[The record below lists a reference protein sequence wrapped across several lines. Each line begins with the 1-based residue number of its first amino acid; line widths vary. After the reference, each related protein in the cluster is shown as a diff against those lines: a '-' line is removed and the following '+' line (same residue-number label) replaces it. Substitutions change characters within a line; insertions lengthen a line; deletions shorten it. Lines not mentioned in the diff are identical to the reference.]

1 MTSPEMHRRSYE
13 VRAVA
18 DDDGRTIT
26 GLAVP
31 FDTETEII
39 PGFREKIARGA
50 VNLDTAPALFYR
62 HSEPIGI
69 ITQMTECPDGLRIEA
84 RVSDTAL
91 GRDAATLARDGA
103 IKCLSIGF
111 FEREYTDEIT
121 DDGATLRTQHSI
133 DLREI
138 SLVPVPAYE
147 DAKITAVREAQTPTT
162 PATPT
167 TNTKGTPMTDQITRA
182 DIDELAD
189 ASTDLARRLS
199 LLEATGTAAAPTPT
213 ETRSAGDL
221 LRAAVEGDESARA
234 ALAPFVGRAVNTT
247 STADARID
255 EPTFVRDLV
264 RLIDNANPLM
274 QLFATGNLPADGNTL
289 EYARLKANTL
299 SVTEQ
304 ANEGATLPTGGIET
318 EVETCKVKTYGGGSV
333 ITRQTIERARTN
345 VLDLTLRGL
354 AIEAGKRLASEFATF
369 FEKTVKGQESK
380 AVSVAKV
387 ATGLKW
393 ADILG
398 IMLDASERFEDIAMS
413 CDGLIVNRETFAALA
428 SLEDKSGRPLLTV
441 TGNNGSNTIGTV
453 SAAGRYINL
462 DGLKVVTNR
471 HLTATGMGAGIV
483 GAFYNSEALRV
494 YKSGLASL
502 QDTGVLDL
510 TQTFSVY
517 QYAAMADEIP
527 SALVPLR
534 LSDHL

>member
-1 MTSPEMHRRSYE
+1 MNTPMLIRKFGAHL
-13 VRAVA
+13 RADA
-18 DDDGRTIT
+18 DDGRTLT

-31 FDTETEII
+31 LDVETEIF
-39 PGFREKIARGA
+39 PGWREKIARGA
-50 VNLDTAPALFYR
+50 IDLTSSPALFYR
-62 HSEPIGI
+62 HSEPIGV
-69 ITQMTECPDGLRIEA
+69 ITSMTEAPEGLQITA
-84 RVSDTAL
+84 RFSDTTL

-103 IKCLSIGF
+103 IKNLSIGF

-121 DDGATLRTQHSI
+121 DDGATLRTQHAI
-133 DLREI
+133 DLREV

-147 DAKITAVREAQTPTT
+147 DAKITAVREAQTPS
-162 PATPT
+162 TPT
-167 TNTKGTPMTDQITRA
+167 ESTTKGTPMTDQITRA

-199 LLEATGTAAAPTPT
+199 LLEATGTAAAEAPT

-247 STADARID
+247 SAADGRIA
-255 EPTFVRDLV
+255 EPNFVRDLV

-289 EYARLKANTL
+289 EYARLKTNTL

-304 ANEGATLPTGGIET
+304 ATEGATLPTGTVET
-318 EVETCKVKTYGGGSV
+318 EVANCTVKTYGGGSV
-333 ITRQTIERARTN
+333 ITRQAIERARTN

-354 AIEAGKRLASEFATF
+354 AIEAGKRLATDFATF
-369 FEKTVKGQESK
+369 FEATVKGQASK
-380 AVSVAKV
+380 AILHSVNISA
-387 ATGLKW
+387 LKW
-393 ADILG
+393 SDVLG
-398 IMLDASERFEDIAMS
+398 IMLDASERFEDLAMS
-413 CDGLIVNRETFAALA
+413 CDGLIVNRETFTTLA

-441 TGNNGSNTIGTV
+441 TGNAGSNTIGTV

-471 HLTATGMGAGIV
+471 YLTKTGMGEDVV

-527 SALVPLR
+527 SALVPLK
-534 LSDHL
+534 LSDRL

>member
-1 MTSPEMHRRSYE
+1 MNTPMVIRKFGAHL
-13 VRAVA
+13 RADV
-18 DDDGRTIT
+18 DDGRTLT

-31 FDTETEII
+31 FDVETEIF
-39 PGFREKIARGA
+39 PGWREKIARGA
-50 VNLDTAPALFYR
+50 IDLTSAPALFYR
-62 HSEPIGI
+62 HSEPIGV
-69 ITQMTECPDGLRIEA
+69 ITGMTETPEGLQITA
-84 RVSDTAL
+84 RFSDTTL
-91 GRDAATLARDGA
+91 GRDAATLAKDGA
-103 IKCLSIGF
+103 IKNLSIGF
-111 FEREYTDEIT
+111 FEREYTDETT

-138 SLVPVPAYE
+138 SLVPIPAYE
-147 DAKITAVREAQTPTT
+147 DAKITAVREAQTP
-162 PATPT
+162 PTPT
-167 TNTKGTPMTDQITRA
+167 ETTTKGTTMTDQITRA

-247 STADARID
+247 TAADARIN

-274 QLFATGNLPADGNTL
+274 QLFATGPLPADGNTL

-304 ANEGATLPTGGIET
+304 ATEGATLPTGGVET

-354 AIEAGKRLASEFATF
+354 AIEAGKNLASEFAKF
-369 FEKTVKGQESK
+369 FEKTVKEQNAK
-380 AVSVAKV
+380 AIVSAKLV
-387 ATGLKW
+387 NALNW

-398 IMLDASERFEDIAMS
+398 IMLDASERFEDLAMA
-413 CDGLIVNRETFAALA
+413 CDGLIVNRATFAALA

-471 HLTATGMGAGIV
+471 HLTNVGMGDGVV

-527 SALVPLR
+527 SALVPLK

>member
-50 VNLDTAPALFYR
+50 VNLDAAPALFYR
-62 HSEPIGI
+62 HSEPIGV
-69 ITQMTECPDGLRIEA
+69 ITAMSEHADGLMIEA

-111 FEREYTDEIT
+111 FEREYTDETT

-133 DLREI
+133 DLREV

-147 DAKITAVREAQTPTT
+147 DAKITAVREAQTPT
-162 PATPT
+162 PT
-167 TNTKGTPMTDQITRA
+167 TTTTKGTPMTDQITRA

-199 LLEATGTAAAPTPT
+199 LLEATGTAAAPTTT

-247 STADARID
+247 TAADARIN

-274 QLFATGNLPADGNTL
+274 QLFASGPLPADGNTL

-304 ANEGATLPTGGIET
+304 ATEGATLPTGGVET

-354 AIEAGKRLASEFATF
+354 AIEAGKNLASEFAKF
-369 FEKTVKGQESK
+369 FETTVKGQNAK
-380 AVSVAKV
+380 AIVNTKEVNE
-387 ATGLKW
+387 LKW

-398 IMLDASERFEDIAMS
+398 IMLDASERFEDIAMA
-413 CDGLIVNRETFAALA
+413 CDGLIVNRATFAALA

-471 HLTATGMGAGIV
+471 HLTKAGMGDGIV

-527 SALVPLR
+527 SALVPLK
-534 LSDHL
+534 LADHI

>member
-1 MTSPEMHRRSYE
+1 MTSPEMRRRSYE

-50 VNLDTAPALFYR
+50 VNLDTMPALFYR
-62 HSEPIGI
+62 HSEPIGV
-69 ITQMTECPDGLRIEA
+69 ITAMSEQADGLMIEA

-111 FEREYTDEIT
+111 FEREYTDETT

-133 DLREI
+133 DLREV
-138 SLVPVPAYE
+138 SLVPIPAYE
-147 DAKITAVREAQTPTT
+147 DAKITAVREAQTP
-162 PATPT
+162 TPT

-247 STADARID
+247 TAADARID

-274 QLFATGNLPADGNTL
+274 QLFASGPLPADGNTL

-304 ANEGATLPTGGIET
+304 ATEGATLPTGGVET

-354 AIEAGKRLASEFATF
+354 AIEAGKNLASEFAKF
-369 FEKTVKGQESK
+369 FEKTVKGQNAK
-380 AVSVAKV
+380 AIVNTKQVND
-387 ATGLKW
+387 LKW

-398 IMLDASERFEDIAMS
+398 IMLDASERFEDIAMA
-413 CDGLIVNRETFAALA
+413 CDGLIVNRKTFAALA

-441 TGNNGSNTIGTV
+441 TGNNGSNAIGTV

-471 HLTATGMGAGIV
+471 HLTDSEMGMGVV

-527 SALVPLR
+527 SALVPLK

>member
-26 GLAVP
+26 GIAVP

-50 VNLDTAPALFYR
+50 VNLDTMPALFYR
-62 HSEPIGI
+62 HSEPIGV
-69 ITQMTECPDGLRIEA
+69 ITAMSEQADGLMIEA

-147 DAKITAVREAQTPTT
+147 DAKITAVREAPNPTPTT
-162 PATPT
+162 T
-167 TNTKGTPMTDQITRA
+167 TTKGTPMTDQITRA

-199 LLEATGTAAAPTPT
+199 LLEATGTASAPAPT
-213 ETRSAGDL
+213 ETRSAGEL
-221 LRAAVEGDESARA
+221 LQAAVNGDETARN

-247 STADARID
+247 STADGRIN

-274 QLFATGNLPADGNTL
+274 SLFSTGTLPADGNTL
-289 EYARLKANTL
+289 EFARLKANTL
-299 SVTEQ
+299 TVTEQ
-304 ANEGATLPTGGIET
+304 TTEGTTLPTGSVET
-318 EVETCKVKTYGGGSV
+318 EVANCTVKTYGGGSV
-333 ITRQTIERARTN
+333 ITRQAIDRARTN
-345 VLDLTLRGL
+345 VLDLTLRGM
-354 AIEAGKRLASEFATF
+354 AIEAGKRLAIDFAAF
-369 FEKTVKGQESK
+369 FEKTVKEQNTK
-380 AVSVAKV
+380 KISVTKGA
-387 ATGLKW
+387 AHMEW
-393 ADILG
+393 ADILAM
-398 IMLDASERFEDIAMS
+398 MLDASERYEDLAMS
-413 CDGLIVNRETFAALA
+413 CDGLIVKREVFTALA
-428 SLEDKSGRPLLTV
+428 GLTDKSGRPILTV
-441 TGNNGSNTIGTV
+441 TGNAGSNTIGTV
-453 SAAGRYINL
+453 SASGRYIDL

-471 HLTATGMGAGIV
+471 HLTATGMGTDIV
-483 GAFYNSEALRV
+483 GAFYNADALRV
-494 YKSGLASL
+494 YSSGLASL
-502 QDTGVLDL
+502 QDVGVLDL

-527 SALVPLR
+527 SALIPLSM
-534 LSDHL
+534 SDHL

>member
-1 MTSPEMHRRSYE
+1 MTSPEMRRRSYE
-13 VRAVA
+13 IRAVA
-18 DDDGRTIT
+18 DGDGRMIT

-31 FDTETEII
+31 YETETEII

-50 VNLDTAPALFYR
+50 INLDTMPALFYR
-62 HSEPIGI
+62 HSEPIGV
-69 ITQMTECPDGLRIEA
+69 ITAMSEQADGLMIEA

-103 IKCLSIGF
+103 IKSLSIGF
-111 FEREYTDEIT
+111 FEREYTDETT
-121 DDGATLRTQHSI
+121 DDGATLRTQHAI
-133 DLREI
+133 DLREV

-147 DAKITAVREAQTPTT
+147 DAKITAVREATNPHPNTT
-162 PATPT
+162 
-167 TNTKGTPMTDQITRA
+167 TKGTPQMTDQITRA
-182 DIDELAD
+182 DIDTLAD

-199 LLEATGTAAAPTPT
+199 LLEATGTASAPAPT
-213 ETRSAGDL
+213 ETRSAGEL
-221 LRAAVEGDESARA
+221 LQAAVNGDETARN
-234 ALAPFVGRAVNTT
+234 ALVPFVGRSVNTT
-247 STADARID
+247 TAADARIS

-274 QLFATGNLPADGNTL
+274 QLFASGPLPADGNTL

-304 ANEGATLPTGGIET
+304 TAEGATLPTGGIET
-318 EVETCKVKTYGGGSV
+318 EVANCTVKTYGGGSV
-333 ITRQTIERARTN
+333 ITRQVIERARTN

-354 AIEAGKRLASEFATF
+354 AIEAGKNLATEFAKF
-369 FEKTVKGQESK
+369 FEKTVKEQSAK
-380 AVSVAKV
+380 AIASPKNANE
-387 ATGLKW
+387 LKW
-393 ADILG
+393 TDVLG
-398 IMLDASERFEDIAMS
+398 IMLDASDRFEDIAMA

-471 HLTATGMGAGIV
+471 HLTDTGMGTGIV

-494 YKSGLASL
+494 YTSGLASL

-534 LSDHL
+534 ISNHL

>member
-50 VNLDTAPALFYR
+50 VNLDTMPALFYR
-62 HSEPIGI
+62 HSEPIGV
-69 ITQMTECPDGLRIEA
+69 ITAMSEQADGLMIEA

-147 DAKITAVREAQTPTT
+147 DAKITAVREAQTPT
-162 PATPT
+162 TPT

-247 STADARID
+247 TAADARIN

-289 EYARLKANTL
+289 EYARLKTNTL
-299 SVTEQ
+299 TVTAQ
-304 ANEGATLPTGGIET
+304 ANEGDALPTGGIET
-318 EVETCKVKTYGGGSV
+318 EVANCTVKTYGGGSV

-354 AIEAGKRLASEFATF
+354 AIEAGKRLATEFATF
-369 FEKTVKGQESK
+369 FETTVKGQASK
-380 AVSVAKV
+380 AIISSKTIAQI
-387 ATGLKW
+387 KW
-393 ADILG
+393 GDILG
-398 IMLDASERFEDIAMS
+398 IMLDASERFEDLAMS

-428 SLEDKSGRPLLTV
+428 SLEDTSGRPLLTV

-471 HLTATGMGAGIV
+471 HLTKTGMGDAVV

-527 SALVPLR
+527 SALVPLKF
-534 LSDHL
+534 SDHL

>member
-162 PATPT
+162 PT

-247 STADARID
+247 TTADARIN

-299 SVTEQ
+299 TVTAQ
-304 ANEGATLPTGGIET
+304 ANEGDALPTGGIET
-318 EVETCKVKTYGGGSV
+318 EVANCTVKTYGGGSV

-369 FEKTVKGQESK
+369 FESTVKGQTAK
-380 AVSVAKV
+380 AIITTKTIAQI
-387 ATGLKW
+387 KW
-393 ADILG
+393 GDILG
-398 IMLDASERFEDIAMS
+398 IMLDASERFEDLAMS

-428 SLEDKSGRPLLTV
+428 SLEDTAGRPLLTV
-441 TGNNGSNTIGTV
+441 TGNQGSNTIGTV

-471 HLTATGMGAGIV
+471 HLTKTGMGDAVV

-527 SALVPLR
+527 SALVPLKF
-534 LSDHL
+534 SDHL

>member
-50 VNLDTAPALFYR
+50 VNLDAAPALFYR

-111 FEREYTDEIT
+111 FEREYTDETT

-133 DLREI
+133 DLREV

-147 DAKITAVREAQTPTT
+147 DAKITAVREAQTP
-162 PATPT
+162 ATPT
-167 TNTKGTPMTDQITRA
+167 TTTTKGTPMTDQITRA

-221 LRAAVEGDESARA
+221 LRAAVDGDESARA

-247 STADARID
+247 SAADARIS

-274 QLFATGNLPADGNTL
+274 QLFASGPLPADGNTL

-304 ANEGATLPTGGIET
+304 ATEGATLPTGGVET

-354 AIEAGKRLASEFATF
+354 AIEAGKNLASEFAKF
-369 FEKTVKGQESK
+369 FEKTVKGQNAK
-380 AVSVAKV
+380 AIASAKL
-387 ATGLKW
+387 ANELTW

-413 CDGLIVNRETFAALA
+413 CDGLIVNRNTFAALA

-471 HLTATGMGAGIV
+471 HLTATGMGEGVV
-483 GAFYNSEALRV
+483 GAFFNSEALRV

-527 SALVPLR
+527 SALVPLKLANR
-534 LSDHL
+534 L